1 MSAQENPPLSPY
13 LQRLAALQKLGLLPH
28 QGGELPSKT
37 SEFAPKIVFMD
48 TPQGVAEV
56 GDALAMGWP
65 VITDY
70 GATYGTTFPP
80 HIREAVAL
88 ARGEVEPLPTVSIVT
103 FRDVAYG
110 WMDTSRIHPDIVK
123 SLNAG
128 KFDILNGIA
137 FMRYSC
143 NDVCQ
148 KTLGRH
154 YVNAKQEVQVFIV
167 EDVDPLMSYLR
178 REHRLAY
185 IAVRSSNVTG
195 QQEEAFPGGAL
206 KYAASIGSPILAV
219 RTVASL
225 TVQQE
230 DEQNV
235 RENLYDKLKRKRY
248 GSQPIVTLSSVDEP
262 PAITLTRAGNT
273 DPATLQRLMAD
284 IIADG
289 IGFVYIPEKVT
300 NFTRPMYAA
309 GDDVRTPQD
318 IRQSLLRHSGL
329 I

>member
-1 MSAQENPPLSPY
+1 MSISEGPLLSPY
-13 LQRLAALQKLGLLPH
+13 LERLAALQKLGLLPH
-28 QGGELPSKT
+28 QGGEDSSKNT
-37 SEFAPKIVFMD
+37 EFEPKIVFMD
-48 TPQGVAEV
+48 TAQGVAEV

-80 HIREAVAL
+80 QIREAVAL

-110 WMDTSRIHPDIVK
+110 WMDTSRIHPELVQ

-128 KFDILNGIA
+128 KFDILNGIS
-137 FMRYSC
+137 FIRYPC
-143 NDVCQ
+143 NTTCQ
-148 KTLGRH
+148 ETLGRH
-154 YVNAKQEVQVFIV
+154 YVNAKQEVQVFIIP
-167 EDVDPLMSYLR
+167 DDDPLMSYLR
-178 REHRLAY
+178 SEHRLAY

-195 QQEEAFPGGAL
+195 QQEEAFPEGAL
-206 KYAASIGSPILAV
+206 KYAAAIGSPILAV
-219 RTVASL
+219 RSLESL

-235 RENLYDKLKRKRY
+235 RENLSEKLNRKRY

-262 PAITLTRAGNT
+262 PALTLTRAGNT

-289 IGFVYIPEKVT
+289 ISFVYIPEKT
-300 NFTRPMYAA
+300 TSFTRPMYAA
-309 GDDVRTPQD
+309 GDDARTPQE
-318 IRQSLLRHSGL
+318 IRRLLLKHSGL